1 MTQDPTRLF
10 RLDGRIAF
18 ITGAS
23 SGIGAAL
30 AQGFAAAGAAVAL
43 VARRIERI
51 EQLAATIQAAGGR
64 AVAVQL
70 DVTDRATMPRAFD
83 HAASSGPEV
92 PPIVTSHTIAS
103 NVDASSSSFA
113 RPVEV
118 AVVTS

>member
-51 EQLAATIQAAGGR
+51 EQLAVPSRCSSTSRIAPRCR
-64 AVAVQL
+64 APS
-70 DVTDRATMPRAFD
+70 TRSRPRS
-83 HAASSGPEV
+83 AAS
-92 PPIVTSHTIAS
+92 TCW
-103 NVDASSSSFA
+103 
-113 RPVEV
+113 
-118 AVVTS
+118 